1 MLDEINIKFPNFFSC
16 DEFCSPSGALICAQ
30 LKPRICYRG
39 IFSIAG
45 GIFPIRSLKSFQA
58 RITLRKVG
66 VEKSGEKADN
76 VECELETFGFYFW
89 TLLIL
94 SATWAGVND
103 PFATLVLQRVK
114 VPRSWVRT
122 GDAKTNGCW
131 VDEYFRWSL

>member
-1 MLDEINIKFPNFFSC
+1 MCTIETQNLLSRYLFDRWRYLPNSFVEIVP
-16 DEFCSPSGALICAQ
+16 GA
-30 LKPRICYRG
+30 
-39 IFSIAG
+39 
-45 GIFPIRSLKSFQA
+45 
-58 RITLRKVG
+58 ITLRKVG

>member
-94 SATWAGVND
+94 SATWEELKFHEVG
-103 PFATLVLQRVK
+103 F
-114 VPRSWVRT
+114 VPVMRKPMVVGLMST
-122 GDAKTNGCW
+122 SGGLFSTHI
-131 VDEYFRWSL
+131 DECDVTC